1 MSYQISI
8 SGYSLFDHNQQVKD
22 VAEEA
27 VRKLKELPG
36 STVTLSGYSNDN
48 TGRIDLSA
56 GPQTVSPA

>member
-1 MSYQISI
+1 MSYSISI
-8 SGYSLFDHNQQVKD
+8 SGHSSGDHNAKVKE

-48 TGRIDLSA
+48 TGRIDLSS
-56 GPQTVSPA
+56 GTVPA